1 MAKDLSTIK
10 NALRK
15 EDGGREDRKKV
26 SAEKHYYDYTL
37 LFLILFLTCF
47 GLVMIYSISAF
58 NATKYYD
65 NATLFGGYATN
76 SFEILSM

>member
-37 LFLILFLTCF
+37 LFLILFLT
-47 GLVMIYSISAF
+47 
-58 NATKYYD
+58 
-65 NATLFGGYATN
+65 
-76 SFEILSM
+76 LSLIHI